1 MAFRKE
7 SLDDYV
13 TAKDVSNLKYT
24 NKVFNRLFKHIFT

>member
-1 MAFRKE
+1 MAFRKG
-7 SLDDYV
+7 SLEDYV